1 MMPITT
7 NSETVP
13 GKDPSCVPEKAKS
26 FIFSSED
33 PILLTG
39 LRDLSVLEWSRVYWI
54 VAAVRK
60 CSGTDSWLGNSAD
73 YTDYG

>member
-1 MMPITT
+1 MIKMTPITT

-13 GKDPSCVPEKAKS
+13 GKDPSSVPEKAKS

-33 PILLTG
+33 PILVTG

-54 VAAVRK
+54 VASVRK
-60 CSGTDSWLGNSAD
+60 CSGTEFLVGEFR
-73 YTDYG
+73 